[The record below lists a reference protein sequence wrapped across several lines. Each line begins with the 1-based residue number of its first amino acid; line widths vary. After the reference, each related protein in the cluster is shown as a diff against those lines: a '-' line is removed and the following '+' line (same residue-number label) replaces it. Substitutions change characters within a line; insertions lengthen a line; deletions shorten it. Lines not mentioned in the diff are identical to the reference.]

1 MGNATKTSEESKTGE
16 NTSETAEESKAGNEL
31 ETSEEEEEEEEESKP
46 AEYPTASVAITF
58 QGSVWTIVVYIPKI
72 DFGQLANLILGE
84 DNPLA
89 QHFDKFPFALNEV
102 KFSMEADV
110 GTKSSFKV
118 Q

>member
-31 ETSEEEEEEEEESKP
+31 ETSEEEEEESKP
-46 AEYPTASVAITF
+46 AEYPSASVAITF

-72 DFGQLANLILGE
+72 DFGQLASLILGE

>member
-1 MGNATKTSEESKTGE
+1 MGNATKTSEESKTGK
-16 NTSETAEESKAGNEL
+16 NASETAEESKAGNEL
-31 ETSEEEEEEEEESKP
+31 ETSEEEEEEEESKP
-46 AEYPTASVAITF
+46 AEYPSASVAITF